1 MQRELGMEQKSEARQ
16 EQIVEQVTK
25 SNKKINV
32 WLLPIWLRLV
42 IIIALMVIMVIIGA
56 VIGYSVIGGGH
67 LIDVFKPSTWT
78 HIVDI
83 VNAGT

>member
-1 MQRELGMEQKSEARQ
+1 MEQKSEVRQ
-16 EQIVEQVTK
+16 EQLVDQVTK
-25 SNKKINV
+25 QNKKIKV
-32 WLLPIWLRLV
+32 RLFPIWLRLV

-56 VIGYSVIGGGH
+56 VIGYSAIGGGNP
-67 LIDVFKPSTWT
+67 IDVFKKSTWT

>member
-1 MQRELGMEQKSEARQ
+1 MEQKSEVSQ
-16 EQIVEQVTK
+16 QQIVEQVTK
-25 SNKKINV
+25 QNKKIKV
-32 WLLPIWLRLV
+32 RMLPIWLRLV
-42 IIIALMVIMVIIGA
+42 IIIALMVIMIIIGA
-56 VIGYSVIGGGH
+56 VIGYSAIGGGH